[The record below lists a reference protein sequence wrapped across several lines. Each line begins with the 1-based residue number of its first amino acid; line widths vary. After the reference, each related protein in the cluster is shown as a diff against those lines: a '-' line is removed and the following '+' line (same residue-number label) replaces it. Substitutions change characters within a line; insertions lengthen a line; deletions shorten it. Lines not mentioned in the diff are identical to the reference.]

1 MRYRGAWSHG
11 KASVIWREIHSAVG
25 FAVTPNGALVSERTG
40 RFVDHFT
47 RLEDFQKASLRFTVP

>member
-25 FAVTPNGALVSERTG
+25 FSVTPNDTK
-40 RFVDHFT
+40 FVVH
-47 RLEDFQKASLRFTVP
+47 AV